1 MGTFSYKA
9 IDQDGALK
17 SGTADADTIETVYSD
32 LAARGLNVLDVAKAG
47 RLTTGIAKGFSSW
60 KVKRSEIAEFA
71 ANLSVIMKAG
81 VPILDALGDISHT
94 LDNKYLMRVVDDIRE
109 RIQSGTSF
117 SNALAQHPGVFPDI
131 FIRLA
136 TIGEETGRLEGS
148 IGEVAEHLQ
157 KMEDLAG
164 MVKRALI
171 YPIFALV
178 VTGGALAFWI
188 IYVLPKIMVIIKDMG
203 IPLSFITKLLFT
215 ASNLMQS
222 YWYVVLAVP
231 VAVFIILKALKQKE
245 GTRFYVD
252 FLKIKLPIVKQFVYN
267 KLLAMFSEQLRI
279 LVVAGITIDRSL
291 VIVGNAIGSEVFKRV
306 LLRVRDQIMTGS
318 RISDSM
324 RQESIFPPLVTR
336 MVDIGETS
344 GNLDSQFGFL
354 SNYYYKRLSD
364 ISEKLGKMI
373 EPLLIAVV
381 GVIFAVIIIGLLL
394 PIYDVVVKFD
404 KG

>member
-1 MGTFSYKA
+1 MSTFSYKA
-9 IDQDGALK
+9 IDQDGVLK
-17 SGTADADTIETVYSD
+17 SGTADADTIEAVYND
-32 LAARGLNVLDVAKAG
+32 LASRGLNVLDVAKAS
-47 RLTTGIAKGFSSW
+47 RLTSGIVRGLSSW

-94 LDNKYLMRVVDDIRE
+94 LDNKYLMQVVDDIRE

-148 IGEVAEHLQ
+148 IAEVAEHLQ

-188 IYVLPKIMVIIKDMG
+188 IYVLPKIMAIIKDMG
-203 IPLSFITKLLFT
+203 IPLSFITQLLFT
-215 ASNLMQS
+215 VSNLMQS
-222 YWYVVLAVP
+222 YWYAVLAVP
-231 VAVFIILKALKQKE
+231 VAVFIVLKALKQKE

-291 VIVGNAIGSEVFKRV
+291 IIVGNAIGSEVFKRV